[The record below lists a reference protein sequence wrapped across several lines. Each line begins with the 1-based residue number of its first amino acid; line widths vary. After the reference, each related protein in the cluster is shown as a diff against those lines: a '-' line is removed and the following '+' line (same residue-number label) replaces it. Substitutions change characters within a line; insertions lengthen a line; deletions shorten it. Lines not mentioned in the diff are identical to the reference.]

1 MIYKNV
7 LSKKLFPECNKIV
20 LTKMRRLLLIVAVC
34 FLAIATTGCKKAR
47 LRVQLKEL
55 MGSTIVL
62 PEKVT
67 CVYNGEVFPMPDSL
81 RDKRKL
87 IVYIDSTECT
97 TCRISH
103 LWEYQ
108 DLFNLSAQTGSFDV
122 LLLMCNTEF
131 ESIPLIRYLSDQNLP
146 YPVYVDT
153 DKVFLK
159 DNQVI
164 PSDTRMH
171 SLFVDSAGRPLF
183 VGDPS
188 RSGHMMTAFK
198 LALQNNQK

>member
-1 MIYKNV
+1 
-7 LSKKLFPECNKIV
+7 
-20 LTKMRRLLLIVAVC
+20 MRRILLIMVLC
-34 FLAIATTGCKKAR
+34 FLAVASTGCKKAR
-47 LRVQLKEL
+47 LRAQLKEL
-55 MGSTIVL
+55 MSSTIVL

-103 LWEYQ
+103 FWEYQ
-108 DLFNLSAQTGSFDV
+108 DLFDLSAQTGSFDV

-164 PSDTRMH
+164 PTDTRMH